1 MSSRKYGRLISS
13 HKRRTWRLWLYW
25 RLHEGRIMRYHVTIR
40 NRTYVID
47 VDGGSVTVDG
57 ERFEA
62 HAAAIPGT
70 PLLHLLLGTESWTVA
85 CQQLDGRPPRW
96 ALGAAGE
103 RVEVEVQD
111 DRSKQIEALTGQ
123 GHKPVLGGVVK
134 APMPGLVVRVEVSAG
149 QVVEAG
155 EGLVVVE
162 AMKMENELRASSRG
176 VVEQIHVSA
185 GQRVEKGAPL
195 VTIKVPE
202 PSS

>member
-1 MSSRKYGRLISS
+1 
-13 HKRRTWRLWLYW
+13 
-25 RLHEGRIMRYHVTIR
+25 MRYHVTIR
-40 NRTYVID
+40 SRTYVID
-47 VDGGSVTVDG
+47 VAGGSVTVDG
-57 ERFEA
+57 ERLEA

-70 PLLHLLLGTESWTVA
+70 PLLHLLLGKDSWTVA
-85 CQQLDGRPPRW
+85 CQQLDGSPSRW

-111 DRSKQIEALTGQ
+111 DRSKQIEALTRQ
-123 GHKPVLGGVVK
+123 GRKAAVGGVVK
-134 APMPGLVVRVEVSAG
+134 APMPGLVVRVEVEPG
-149 QVVEAG
+149 QAVEAG
-155 EGLVVVE
+155 DGLVVVE

-202 PSS
+202 PQS

>member
-1 MSSRKYGRLISS
+1 
-13 HKRRTWRLWLYW
+13 
-25 RLHEGRIMRYHVTIR
+25 MRYHVTLR
-40 NRTYVID
+40 SRTYVID
-47 VDGGSVTVDG
+47 VEGGAVTVDG
-57 ERFEA
+57 ERLEA

-70 PLLHLLLGTESWTVA
+70 PLLHLLLGTDSWTVA
-85 CQQLDGRPPRW
+85 CQQLDGRRW

-123 GHKPVLGGVVK
+123 GRKATVGGVVK

-155 EGLVVVE
+155 DGLVVVE
-162 AMKMENELRASSRG
+162 AMKMENELRASHAG
-176 VVEQIHVSA
+176 IVEQIHVSA

-195 VTIKVPE
+195 VTLSPQ
-202 PSS
+202 PSQPSG

>member
-1 MSSRKYGRLISS
+1 
-13 HKRRTWRLWLYW
+13 
-25 RLHEGRIMRYHVTIR
+25 MRYHVTIR
-40 NRTYVID
+40 SRTYVID

-57 ERFEA
+57 EKFET

-70 PLLHLLLGTESWTVA
+70 PLLHLLLGKESWTVA

-123 GHKPVLGGVVK
+123 GRKAAVGGVVR
-134 APMPGLVVRVEVSAG
+134 APMPGLVVRVEVSEG
-149 QVVEAG
+149 QVVEVG

-176 VVEQIHVSA
+176 VVEHIHVNA